1 MLSSW
6 CIRGDHNMMN
16 FLVNLNEL
24 ARIRSD
30 LSTRYAKPAK
40 WAKLVKKRG
49 FVRSKGYIGVIFRF
63 EKISLRN
70 RPSKSINFHVLLD
83 TPFNASCL
91 CILLHV
97 PFEVISWCCRRH
109 TTHWKVFRK
118 ASTLWKC
125 INFKLNRIPFW
136 KGTFVEQK
144 LCFLILENS
153 FDVVLLNVISFDFDG
168 KLSSITHTHS
178 ISNWWFRDF
187 RIFCKSLKNPTN
199 IQ

>member
-1 MLSSW
+1 
-6 CIRGDHNMMN
+6 MN
-16 FLVNLNEL
+16 FSGQPNWRNPFQFLNQTNPHL
-24 ARIRSD
+24 RTS
-30 LSTRYAKPAK
+30 YAEGAK
-40 WAKLVKKRG
+40 RVKLVKNRVCQIKRQM
-49 FVRSKGYIGVIFRF
+49 V
-63 EKISLRN
+63 
-70 RPSKSINFHVLLD
+70 VLYRICQQNPLTFTFFW
-83 TPFNASCL
+83 TPLSMHHACAY
-91 CILLHV
+91 CYMVTQV
-97 PFEVISWCCRRH
+97 PFEVISWCCHRRR

-118 ASTLWKC
+118 ASTLWAC
-125 INFKLNRIPFW
+125 INIKLNRIPFW

-153 FDVVLLNVISFDFDG
+153 FDDVLLYVVSFDFDG